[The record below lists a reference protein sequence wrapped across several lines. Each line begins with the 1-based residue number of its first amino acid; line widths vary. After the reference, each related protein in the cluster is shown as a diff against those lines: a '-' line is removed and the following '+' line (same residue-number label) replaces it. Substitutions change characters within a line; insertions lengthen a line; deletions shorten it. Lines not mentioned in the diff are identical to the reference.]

1 MERKQQVSWY
11 LQEQYKQKHPNEK
24 RIPIYKIEKPDGKRI
39 TQFKNEDGQ
48 LKMSLQ

>member
-24 RIPIYKIEKPDGKRI
+24 RIPIYKIVKPDGD
-39 TQFKNEDGQ
+39 KNNPI
-48 LKMSLQ
+48 